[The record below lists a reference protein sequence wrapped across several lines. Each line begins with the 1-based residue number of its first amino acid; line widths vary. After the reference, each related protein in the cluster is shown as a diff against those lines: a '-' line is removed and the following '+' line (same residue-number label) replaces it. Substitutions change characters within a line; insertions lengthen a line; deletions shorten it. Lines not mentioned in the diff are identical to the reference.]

1 MNEAT
6 QKVVLQEG
14 SQSEEKRA
22 YVARAF
28 AAGSPT
34 SGLAAATIRR
44 REPGPDDVQIGI
56 LYCGVWHSDLHQVR
70 NEWSDFMPTL
80 YPRVPGHEIVG
91 RATQGGPP
99 VSEVKLGD
107 IAAGGFLRSE

>member
-44 REPGPDDVQIGI
+44 PEPGPDDVQNGI
-56 LYCGVWHSDLHQVR
+56 LYFGVCPPDFHQMRNTGGDFIPTAYPPLPWHQIVRRPTQVR
-70 NEWSDFMPTL
+70 PASS
-80 YPRVPGHEIVG
+80 
-91 RATQGGPP
+91 Q
-99 VSEVKLGD
+99 
-107 IAAGGFLRSE
+107 

>member
-14 SQSEEKRA
+14 SPSDDKRA

-34 SGLAAATIRR
+34 SGPAAATIRR
-44 REPGPDDVQIGI
+44 RAPGADDVQIGT
-56 LYCGVWHSDLHQVR
+56 LYCGVCHSDLHQVR
-70 NEWSDFMPTL
+70 NEWSGFMPTA
-80 YPRVPGHEIVG
+80 YPCVPGHQAVG
-91 RATQGGPP
+91 RATKAGSAVPTSKP
-99 VSEVKLGD
+99 
-107 IAAGGFLRSE
+107 AATAA

>member
-6 QKVVLQEG
+6 QKVVLLQEG

-22 YVARAF
+22 YVASAF

-44 REPGPDDVQIGI
+44 REAV
-56 LYCGVWHSDLHQVR
+56 SA
-70 NEWSDFMPTL
+70 
-80 YPRVPGHEIVG
+80 G
-91 RATQGGPP
+91 RQ
-99 VSEVKLGD
+99 S
-107 IAAGGFLRSE
+107 F